1 MRIKKNKATHKNVM
15 VQIEPKTVFTFNRFT
30 PPAGRTSGL
39 TQTQHDDLLK
49 AKERSHVRIMRLID
63 KCIKQGGYVEY
74 IEHTPLNK
82 LIALTEVTL
91 YHDLQPQS
99 VH

>member
-1 MRIKKNKATHKNVM
+1 M
-15 VQIEPKTVFTFNRFT
+15 VQ
-30 PPAGRTSGL
+30 
-39 TQTQHDDLLK
+39 
-49 AKERSHVRIMRLID
+49 ID
-63 KCIKQGGYVEY
+63 KCIKQGGHVKY
-74 IEHTPLNK
+74 IEHPPLNK